1 MSGQVA
7 EGQAAQAEG
16 QAPQKAG
23 FTKLLFANVLYWSA
37 VATYTPFM
45 SAHFTNQGF
54 DAGQVGTLLGIMP
67 LCALLI
73 QPLWTAVADRLGR
86 KRVLLSLCAV
96 SACLAPLYYLA
107 RGFVQT
113 VLVTIA
119 FSAFFQ
125 ALLPLCDSLVV
136 EDAAREG
143 LEFSRVRMGG
153 TIGYAVVVL
162 VLGQLLDVAPAIQF
176 VVVSAGLVV
185 FGLHFSRVPETPR
198 PTSPSPR
205 AGRASG
211 RGLLTIFDTPQIVLV
226 LLLAFVSYTGLAFHS
241 AFLGKYC
248 VELGY
253 GQGLVGVVSAT
264 SAMSEVPIL
273 LVSDRLVR
281 RFGVLPLLKFAC
293 VAMAVRLVLV
303 GSGVVPLMV
312 GAQLLQSVSYMTVYY
327 STVTYIQQ
335 HAVPGAE
342 ARAQGVLVAVQAGLA
357 TVVANFLGGI
367 VCDAVGT
374 AMGYLVAAA
383 VTLAAGLA
391 VALVS
396 GRTAHAATA

>member
-1 MSGQVA
+1 MTREVTDELSAQ
-7 EGQAAQAEG
+7 EGRASQE
-16 QAPQKAG
+16 AG
-23 FTKLLFANVLYWSA
+23 FTRLLFANVLYWVA

-45 SAHFTNQGF
+45 SAYFTNQGF

-86 KRVLLSLCAV
+86 KRVLLGLCAV

-107 RGFVQT
+107 QGFAQVM
-113 VLVTIA
+113 LVTIA

-143 LEFSRVRMGG
+143 LEFSRIRMGG
-153 TIGYAVVVL
+153 TVGYAVVVL
-162 VLGQLLDVAPAIQF
+162 VLGQLLDAAPSIQF
-176 VVVSAGLVV
+176 AAVSAGLVV
-185 FGLHFSRVPETPR
+185 FGLHFSRVPEATRPVTPSR
-198 PTSPSPR
+198 Q

-211 RGLLTIFDTPQIVLV
+211 GGLLAIFDTRDVVLV

-253 GQGLVGVVSAT
+253 GQGLVGVLSAV

-281 RFGVLPLLKFAC
+281 RFGVLPLLKLAC
-293 VAMAVRLVLV
+293 VAMAARLVLV
-303 GSGVVPLMV
+303 GTGVVPLMV
-312 GAQLLQSVSYMTVYY
+312 AAQLLQSVSYMTVYY
-327 STVTYIQQ
+327 ATVTFVSR
-335 HAVPGAE
+335 HARPGAE

-357 TVVANFLGGI
+357 TVVANFAGGI
-367 VCDAVGT
+367 ICDAVGT
-374 AMGYLVAAA
+374 STGYVVAAA
-383 VTLAAGLA
+383 VTLAAVL
-391 VALVS
+391 VIALVS
-396 GRTAHAATA
+396 GRTARAVAA